1 MNQYFLDKNDMDEF
15 TEKINIDDLYEHKKK
30 QDLNQLK
37 LFNKI
42 LNIIH
47 KQIKTVSR
55 NNEMSLWYIVPEMI
69 LGAPKYRQADCIAYL
84 FDKLKTNGFMVQY
97 YNPNTFFI
105 CWAYHVPSYVR
116 QELQKKTGIVVD
128 ESGNRII
135 EEGDGKN
142 NTKQEE
148 YNPNEFLLDQ
158 SSSLSTSSSS
168 ASKKTYTPINSYKPT
183 GNFIYD
189 PQMLEKIENDVF
201 NKNNNV

>member
-1 MNQYFLDKNDMDEF
+1 MINQYLLDMEDFN
-15 TEKINIDDLYEHKKK
+15 EKINIDDLYEHKKK

-42 LNIIH
+42 LNTIH

-69 LGAPKYRQADCIAYL
+69 LGAPKYQQADCIAYL

-128 ESGNRII
+128 ELGNRII
-135 EEGDGKN
+135 ENGNESKSKN
-142 NTKQEE
+142 EE
-148 YNPNEFLLDQ
+148 QQYNPNEFLIEEVKQ
-158 SSSLSTSSSS
+158 TTN
-168 ASKKTYTPINSYKPT
+168 KKTYTPINSYKPT

-189 PQMLEKIENDVF
+189 PQMLEKIENDML
-201 NKNNNV
+201 NKS